1 MLQCKVFLESNIT
14 VIYCSVI
21 GFLKAKW
28 YLWELQWK
36 MHLLKFIVE
45 KRFQSVQDDSSLSV
59 LNIPE
64 KDIFSL

>member
-1 MLQCKVFLESNIT
+1 
-14 VIYCSVI
+14 
-21 GFLKAKW
+21 
-28 YLWELQWK
+28 